1 MVYTNKN
8 NVSNIKKLIVIVK
21 KSSIVTYP
29 KRKMLKYISISA
41 FFISIESIKSIRSKS
56 PKNKKKG
63 DKIYFLIFPSC
74 SVKNI
79 K

>member
-21 KSSIVTYP
+21 KSSIITYP
-29 KRKMLKYISISA
+29 KRKMLKYMSISA

-56 PKNKKKG
+56 KKIKR
-63 DKIYFLIFPSC
+63 KVIKYIF
-74 SVKNI
+74 
-79 K
+79 